1 MSSSTA
7 SNSVQ
12 LRPTVGKMGKAL
24 EYDVSLLERLYT
36 GREFTGMVK
45 TMLDVRNGPALVGL
59 AYDFQVQYRFPKELA
74 DFPSREFYEGR
85 LRTGISNSNAA
96 LGILGHCSF
105 PWPRNRDRTIIPTVF
120 LQCSTEE
127 DMGGM
132 SKSNDGQVE
141 LIKRILPMLEL
152 TQPSDQNSPGKLSIT
167 ILSPY
172 TKQIQAL
179 RHGPTSSTPSFT
191 VDSFQGRE
199 SDVVIFSSVRS
210 NAEKDIG
217 FVDDGRR
224 LNVMWTRARLALI
237 IIGDKGTLAENPLWR
252 RALEACTE
260 VALPELIA

>member
-1 MSSSTA
+1 
-7 SNSVQ
+7 
-12 LRPTVGKMGKAL
+12 MGKAL